1 MEVGMNSTDKIRKKY
16 NRAAKFYDILENPM
30 EMMAL
35 KKWRIELMKELKG
48 KVLEVGVGTGKNIE
62 HYPMDID
69 ITAIDFSEK
78 MLEKAYAKAAKLHKK
93 VKLISMDAQNMNFP
107 DNTFDVIFT
116 TCVFCSV
123 PDPILGLQE
132 MRRVCKSK
140 GKIIMIEHVRSENK
154 ILGLIMDIL
163 NPIFVNSYGANI
175 NRKTIDNIN
184 RAGFINVSVTN
195 LYSDIVK
202 KIEIINIK

>member
-1 MEVGMNSTDKIRKKY
+1 MNNTEKIKKRY
-16 NRAAKFYDILENPM
+16 NRAAKFYDIIENPM

-62 HYPMDID
+62 HYPPNID

-78 MLEKAYAKAAKLHKK
+78 MLKKAYEKAVKFDKK
-93 VKLISMDAQNMNFP
+93 VKLINMDAQNMNFP

-123 PDPILGLQE
+123 PDPILGLKE
-132 MRRVCKSK
+132 LRRVCKPN
-140 GKIIMIEHVRSENK
+140 GKIIMVEHVRSEK
-154 ILGLIMDIL
+154 KVLAVIMDIL
-163 NPIFVNSYGANI
+163 NPIVVNTYGANI
-175 NRKTIDNIN
+175 NRKTLDNVNI
-184 RAGFINVSVTN
+184 AGFINVSSKN

-202 KIEIINIK
+202 KIEIVNIK

>member
-1 MEVGMNSTDKIRKKY
+1 MNNTEKIKKRY
-16 NRAAKFYDILENPM
+16 NRAAKFYDIVENPM

-62 HYPMDID
+62 HYPPNID

-78 MLEKAYAKAAKLHKK
+78 MLKKAYEKAVKFDKK
-93 VKLISMDAQNMNFP
+93 VKLINMDAQNMNFP

-123 PDPILGLQE
+123 PDPILGLKE
-132 MRRVCKSK
+132 LRRVCKPS
-140 GKIIMIEHVRSENK
+140 GKIIMVEHVRSEK
-154 ILGLIMDIL
+154 KVLGVIMDIL
-163 NPIFVNSYGANI
+163 NPIVVNTYGANI
-175 NRKTIDNIN
+175 NRKTLDNVN
-184 RAGFINVSVTN
+184 NAGFINVSSIN

-202 KIEIINIK
+202 KIEILNIK

>member
-1 MEVGMNSTDKIRKKY
+1 MNNTEKIKKRY
-16 NRAAKFYDILENPM
+16 NRAAKFYDIIENPM

-62 HYPMDID
+62 HYPPNID

-78 MLEKAYAKAAKLHKK
+78 MLKKAYEKAVKFDKK
-93 VKLISMDAQNMNFP
+93 VKLINMDAQNMNFP

-123 PDPILGLQE
+123 PDPILGLKE
-132 MRRVCKSK
+132 LRRVCKPN
-140 GKIIMIEHVRSENK
+140 GKIIMVEHVRSEK
-154 ILGLIMDIL
+154 KVLGVIMDIL
-163 NPIFVNSYGANI
+163 NPIVVNTYGANI
-175 NRKTIDNIN
+175 NRKTLDNVN
-184 RAGFINVSVTN
+184 NAGFINVSSIN

-202 KIEIINIK
+202 KIEIVNIK